1 MSGKNLK
8 WNRGKKDTKR
18 NPKDKEYQPTENCQ
32 LPCNL
37 LTGWSMLPDGK

>member
-18 NPKDKEYQPTENCQ
+18 NPKDKEYQLTEYCHAT
-32 LPCNL
+32 C
-37 LTGWSMLPDGK
+37 